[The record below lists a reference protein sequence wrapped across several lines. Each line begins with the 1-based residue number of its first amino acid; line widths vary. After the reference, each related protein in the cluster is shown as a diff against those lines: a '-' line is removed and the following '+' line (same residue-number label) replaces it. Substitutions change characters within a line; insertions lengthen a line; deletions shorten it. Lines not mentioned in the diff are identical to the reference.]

1 MLKVIPKTWS
11 YSFSVRDDARSVAQ
25 AVDRSWWR
33 DKGELRIQENIY
45 TARRDKSAYVLE
57 SAAGLLA
64 RAEQPR
70 KWRREL
76 FIEHSDH
83 RYTLRAMSAFRR
95 DLILFED
102 SAQIGSVSPDGL
114 FSRKAAVDLPKE
126 LPLYLQVFV
135 IWLAMTLW
143 KHAEAA

>member
-11 YSFSVRDDARSVAQ
+11 YSFSVTDDAKSVAQ
-25 AVDRSWWR
+25 SVDRSWWR
-33 DKGELRIQENIY
+33 DKGELRIQDDIY

-57 SAAGLLA
+57 STTGVLV

-76 FIEHSDH
+76 FIEHSGR
-83 RYTLRAMSAFRR
+83 RYTLRAKSAFRR
-95 DLILFED
+95 DLMLFED
-102 SAQIGSVSPDGL
+102 STQIGSVSPDGL
-114 FSRKAAVDLPKE
+114 FTRNAAVELPKE